1 MKKYLI
7 LFVIFTLAC
16 ALLCSCKPS
25 EKDNDNMN
33 NPSNGSTDTDSSGD
47 STSSGFFAEG
57 KQFYIVSDEG
67 MVLHDKIIGIYTEI
81 LYSTGKNPIYITSE
95 EEGGEYEI
103 VFGQVE
109 REISTKAYF
118 QLSRYYTGIPNESV
132 WLIYVKDNSLCVA
145 FDTDQAKKK
154 AIEYLDENIGNESFG
169 TKKGVVAYEC
179 FDTVATA
186 AEERKAKQAS
196 SLNSLVSKLG
206 ADAVEALKK
215 LYSLYDEN
223 LYIWMANLY
232 CPDVGGFYYSNSGRN
247 TEGFLPDIEST
258 KQVLGFLNTSG
269 MLEDYPSK
277 NYGVALLQ
285 DYPEIAEQI
294 LNFAMGLQA
303 EDGYFYHPQWKE
315 TPSTSRLG
323 RDLTNAQQVISA
335 LGGTARYPYPDAQV
349 PETDDDIVVP
359 SSNLT
364 GKIGSSSVLAVS
376 KVVATAA
383 PAYRQSLDKWAAYI
397 DSLNID
403 KGGSYAAGN
412 TLNAQKN
419 MIKAAGQQYVD
430 YLINYLN
437 DKLCDNGTWEPE
449 ISYSATNGL
458 MKCSTLYEY
467 FGVPFPKAKE
477 AAETCIKRT
486 IDMTPKPE
494 GGDHVC
500 DNYNTWYTL
509 AELLRIVGKTD
520 PALKAEL
527 RQMVFDNLPEM
538 LESTVKKVS
547 QYRKDD
553 GSFSWYENESHY
565 TSQGSVVAVAGTNE
579 GDVNATTISSSGLLK
594 WVFDCIGVKDVP
606 MYYAADF
613 EIFMDTIYDLGS
625 IIKDPAP
632 APTPVT
638 FDEVDT
644 SVGQTTN
651 GIIANPDDMVEISVR
666 DKDIEGSEY
675 KWVDAEVVKSPAPK
689 SKEDNALKFEV
700 ITMPCTCDAT
710 PCTCKQVA
718 TTASSIYCKMQNST
732 ILGNAYVAEFDYYL
746 DKWGTNDVINQLTFV
761 ESIYGGSSMSFNLS
775 TYKGSDGNNYLRIW
789 DNSEGL
795 DGMKNSS
802 IVSGIPVKEWVRLRF
817 ELYKTKQPVTDE
829 ETGEIKQYL
838 ANVCKIYV
846 NGEYAGESDAAQV
859 KADGTTL
866 SKHVNAFSISGYR
879 HTSSVIYV
887 DNVLAYRTNTEY
899 VCEEE
904 PGNSVLDNMAVNKS
918 QTVATFEDGKTATY
932 YVKNLAVPGYIRYS
946 VEEIAG
952 KKALYVDKYGIPDG
966 SQTYT
971 QAKITNPDTVGECY
985 TYETKIYY
993 DGTKMKSGQYI
1004 TQMSFNGSGS
1014 LSFLGF
1020 NLKFYGTYVEMQHN
1034 KNYLNGSSIESSG
1047 KVKGIDGEA
1056 VNLPVNEWF
1065 TFKIEF
1071 YRAAVSSESMVKI
1084 YTGDENGE
1092 NMVLRAEFNAYRV
1105 DRTDAIER
1113 FVFTH
1118 YRGVTNVSVYLDD
1131 ISFRRSDKAFVSE
1144 IPDKHVDSFD
1154 DGYVSG
1160 DVRTSDNTADSTYTG
1175 IDSVSAGKDPKNNT
1189 NNVMKITSSSAS
1201 ATPYVVTIKH
1211 SGSQITN
1218 GLSAFETKLFI
1229 ESAES
1234 GTFATIA
1241 FVGTNGAVQ
1250 ELTLNKGDGGKVFIA
1265 LPDGYTVTSN
1275 DFTSSNSK
1283 NKLTLGEWNTLRI
1296 EFTNADD
1303 AADAFV
1309 EVFIN
1314 GSSIGK
1320 FVGYKSTKNVHTVTI
1335 AGSGASSAM
1344 YLDDVS
1350 YREYL
1355 LTKEVT
1361 GGSSA
1366 NDLTTVTPGETF
1378 DGLGGSLIGDGSD
1391 SNVKFGKTD
1400 GYALT
1405 YTQPDDTV
1413 IVTRDPTGAENNVLM
1428 FRDGMTTSHGTVW
1441 VGISGKNYVSN
1452 SEKQVVSVFETKL
1465 YIEKPKANS
1474 VIYLAQ
1480 LFFTS
1485 GQTSRTSMN
1494 VVGVK
1499 QNGEFAYAYFS
1510 LIGSSNSKSR
1520 IEFDKW
1526 YTLRIE
1532 YHNVIEGATVT
1543 PYMEIFINGESVGEN
1558 EATKSNGSYDFND
1571 VNGFFWKSYSTGLST
1586 VYFDNMSYT
1595 EKQMDYPSAPVT
1607 PPSEGDDVGENENSS
1622 TTVKGA
1628 TFDNVTT
1635 LKGDGTDRV
1644 GIKFSYGIGNV
1655 ETAGE
1660 INEGDEISIVQ
1671 DPANENNKVLMLKDD
1686 SSSGC
1691 STLFIQASSDYHGVA
1706 RNGLSVFE
1714 TKIYIPK
1721 SKILTTGVISQ
1732 PQFNQGGRSLAH
1744 TMNLNVDSDK
1754 THLYFDLSNTE
1765 GSETSGN
1772 ISVDTWH
1779 VLRLE
1784 FYNYS
1789 STDLRKPIIKVY
1801 IDNLYA
1807 GYIES
1812 TNVKDISGFMWKGL
1826 SSAKCTIYFD
1836 NMSFSEKAMP
1846 TE

>member
-1 MKKYLI
+1 MKKSI
-7 LFVIFTLAC
+7 LLFAILALLS
-16 ALLCSCKPS
+16 AFLCSCKLS
-25 EKDNDNMN
+25 GENSKDNTQKGD
-33 NPSNGSTDTDSSGD
+33 PQDTVTDTS
-47 STSSGFFAEG
+47 FLAEG
-57 KQFYIVSDEG
+57 KQFYFVSDEG

-81 LYSTGKNPIYITSE
+81 LYSTGKHPIYITSE

-186 AEERKAKQAS
+186 AEEREAKQAS

-206 ADAVEALKK
+206 ADAVESLKN
-215 LYSLYDEN
+215 LYSLYDED
-223 LYIWMANLY
+223 LYIWMANLW

-258 KQVLGFLNTSG
+258 KQILSFLNTSG
-269 MLEDYPSK
+269 MLETYTSKDYGK
-277 NYGVALLQ
+277 ALLQ
-285 DYPEIAEQI
+285 DYPEIAEKL
-294 LNFAMGLQA
+294 LNFAISLQD
-303 EDGYFYHPQWKE
+303 EDGYFYHPQWKD

-323 RDLTNAQQVISA
+323 RDLGNARQIISA
-335 LGGTARYPYPDAQV
+335 FGGTPTYPYPDVQV
-349 PETDDDIVVP
+349 PETDGDAVGA
-359 SSNLT
+359 SAKLT
-364 GKIGSSSVLAVS
+364 GRLQSSGVSAVS

-383 PAYRQSLDKWAAYI
+383 PAYLQSLDKWAAYI

-403 KGGSYAAGN
+403 KGGSYVAGN
-412 TLNAQKN
+412 TLNAQKT

-467 FGVPFPKAKE
+467 FGVQFPKAKE
-477 AAETCIKRT
+477 ATETCIKRT

-520 PALKAEL
+520 PALRAEL

-547 QYRKDD
+547 PYRKDD
-553 GSFSWYENESHY
+553 GSFSYYQTTTSY

-579 GDVNATTISSSGLLK
+579 GDVNSTCLSSSGLLK
-594 WVFDCIGVKDVP
+594 NIFGCIGVSMVP
-606 MYYAADF
+606 MYYSADF

-625 IIKDPAP
+625 IIKDEAP
-632 APTPVT
+632 DPTPIT

-644 SVGQTTN
+644 SVNQTTN
-651 GIIANPDDMVEISVR
+651 GINSQPDDMIDITVR
-666 DKDIEGSEY
+666 DKDIEGAEY
-675 KWVDAEVVKSPAPK
+675 KWLDCEVVESPAQRNE
-689 SKEDNALKFEV
+689 EDNAIRFEV
-700 ITMPCTCDAT
+700 ITKPCTCDAT

-732 ILGNAYVAEFDYYL
+732 ILGDTFVTEFDYYL
-746 DKWGTNDVINQLTFV
+746 DKWGKDDVVNQLTFV

-775 TYKGSDGNNYLRIW
+775 TYKGSDGNNYLRVW

-802 IVSGIPVKEWVRLRF
+802 IVSGIPVKEWVHFRF
-817 ELYKTKQPVTDE
+817 ELYKTKQPITDE
-829 ETGEIKQYL
+829 ETGEVKQYL

-846 NGEYAGESDAAQV
+846 NGEYAGESDAAQLNTN
-859 KADGTTL
+859 GTTL

-932 YVKNLAVPGYIRYS
+932 YLKNLAVPGYIRYS

-952 KKALYVDKYGIPDG
+952 KKALYVYKYGIPDG

-1004 TQMSFNGSGS
+1004 TQMSFSGSGS

-1071 YRAAVSSESMVKI
+1071 YRADVSSESMVKI

-1118 YRGVTNVSVYLDD
+1118 YREVTNVSVYLDD

-1144 IPDKHVDSFD
+1144 LPDENVDSFD

-1218 GLSAFETKLFI
+1218 GLSAFETKLFV
-1229 ESAES
+1229 ESAGN

-1250 ELTLNKGDGGKVFIA
+1250 ELTLNKGDDGKVFIA

-1303 AADAFV
+1303 EADAFV

-1320 FVGYKSTKNVHTVTI
+1320 LVGYKSTKNVHTVTI

-1355 LTKEVT
+1355 LTKEVIS
-1361 GGSSA
+1361 GSSA

-1405 YTQPDDTV
+1405 YTQPDDTI
-1413 IVTRDPTGAENNVLM
+1413 IVTSDPTGAKNDILM
-1428 FRDGMTTSHGTVW
+1428 FLDGSTSSHSTVW
-1441 VGISGKNYVSN
+1441 VAASGNKYGPSAQKYVL
-1452 SEKQVVSVFETKL
+1452 SVFETKL

-1474 VIYLAQ
+1474 DTYLAQ
-1480 LFFTS
+1480 LFFTT
-1485 GQTSRTSMN
+1485 GQTARTSAIN
-1494 VVGVK
+1494 VIGTKV
-1499 QNGEFAYAYFS
+1499 NGEYAYAYFS
-1510 LIGSSNSKSR
+1510 LLGSDNTKNR
-1520 IEFDKW
+1520 VEFNKW

-1532 YHNVIEGATVT
+1532 YHNGSEGTTLT
-1543 PYMEIFINGESVGEN
+1543 PYIEIFLNGESVGQK
-1558 EATKSNGSYDFND
+1558 EATKSNGTFDYND
-1571 VNGFFWKSYSTGLST
+1571 VNSFFWKSFSSGLAT
-1586 VYFDNMSYT
+1586 VYFDNISYT
-1595 EKQMDYPSAPVT
+1595 EKQMDYPAAPET
-1607 PPSEGDDVGENENSS
+1607 PIVPDEPSTPSEPDTPAIDSHIE
-1622 TTVKGA
+1622 
-1628 TFDNVTT
+1628 TFEGLTT
-1635 LKGDGTDRV
+1635 LKGDGTDSV
-1644 GIKFSYGIGNV
+1644 VQFGVSAVDSKGT
-1655 ETAGE
+1655 TAD
-1660 INEGDEISIVQ
+1660 GDEIAIIK
-1671 DPANENNKVLMLKDD
+1671 DPTGADNNVLMFKDGST
-1686 SSSGC
+1686 SS
-1691 STLFIQASSDYHGVA
+1691 FSSIWIPKKSA
-1706 RNGLSVFE
+1706 NGDVTNGISVFE
-1714 TKIYIPK
+1714 TKLYIPK
-1721 SKILTTGVISQ
+1721 SEILTAGGHSYSQ
-1732 PQFNQGGRSLAH
+1732 PRYVYNGRSKLHAEDFY
-1744 TMNLNVDSDK
+1744 VSGDK
-1754 THLYFDLSNTE
+1754 STVYFVLDNTD
-1765 GSETSGN
+1765 GSETSRY
-1772 ISVDTWH
+1772 ITTDAWH
-1779 VLRLE
+1779 TLRLE

-1789 STDLRKPIIKVY
+1789 TVEESPIIKVY

-1807 GYIES
+1807 GYM
-1812 TNVKDISGFMWKGL
+1812 TTTAVKDASGFMWSGL
-1826 SSAKCTIYFD
+1826 SWVKYTIYFD
-1836 NMSFSEKAMP
+1836 DMSFTEKAMP
-1846 TE
+1846 TK

>member
-1 MKKYLI
+1 MKKSLL
-7 LFVIFTLAC
+7 LFAIFALVSV
-16 ALLCSCKPS
+16 LLCSCKVFV
-25 EKDNDNMN
+25 KDNGKDNHDN
-33 NPSNGSTDTDSSGD
+33 LQNSTTD
-47 STSSGFFAEG
+47 SGFFGEG
-57 KQFYIVSDEG
+57 KQFYFVEGEGVALQNKIDEIFNHVS
-67 MVLHDKIIGIYTEI
+67 
-81 LYSTGKNPIYITSE
+81 YSTYVYPKFITSAE
-95 EEGGEYEI
+95 MGGENEI
-103 VFGQVE
+103 VFGKCDRDISKRAYQSLE
-109 REISTKAYF
+109 R
-118 QLSRYYTGIPNESV
+118 LYTNMDNESAWV
-132 WLIYVKDNSLCVA
+132 IYVKDNSACVA
-145 FDTDQAKKK
+145 FDSKQAMRR
-154 AIEYLDENIGNESFG
+154 AIDYFEENLLEEDFG
-169 TKKGVVAYEC
+169 TKKGVVAYEH
-179 FDTVATA
+179 FDKFEA
-186 AEERKAKQAS
+186 AREEREAKQEKAFERIEYQI
-196 SLNSLVSKLG
+196 G
-206 ADAVEALKK
+206 REAVEALRN
-215 LYSLYDEN
+215 LYSIYDEN

-294 LNFAMGLQA
+294 LNYAMSLQA

-364 GKIGSSSVLAVS
+364 GRLGSSSVLAVS
-376 KVVATAA
+376 KVVATAV
-383 PAYRQSLDKWAAYI
+383 PAYLQSLDKWAAYI
-397 DSLNID
+397 NSLNID
-403 KGGSYAAGN
+403 KGNSYAAGN

-419 MIKAAGQQYVD
+419 MIKAAGQKYVD
-430 YLINYLN
+430 YIIGYLN
-437 DKLCDNGTWEPE
+437 DKQCDNGTWEPE
-449 ISYSATNGL
+449 ISYGATNGL

-467 FGVPFPKAKE
+467 FGVPFPRAKE

-486 IDMTPKPE
+486 IDTTPKPG

-509 AELLRIVGKTD
+509 AELIRIVGKSNRD
-520 PALKAEL
+520 PLLKAEL
-527 RQMVFDNLPEM
+527 SQMIRDNLVEM
-538 LESTVKKVS
+538 LESTVKKAS
-547 QYRKDD
+547 LYRKDD
-553 GSFSWYENESHY
+553 GSFSYYETTTSY

-579 GDVNATTISSSGLLK
+579 GDVNATCLTSSGLLK
-594 WVFDCIGVKDVP
+594 YIFSSIGVSMVP
-606 MYYAADF
+606 MYYSSDF

-625 IIKDPAP
+625 IIKDEAP
-632 APTPVT
+632 DPTPIT

-651 GIIANPDDMVEISVR
+651 GIIANPDDMVEILVR

-732 ILGNAYVAEFDYYL
+732 ILGDAFVTEFDYYL
-746 DKWGTNDVINQLTFV
+746 DKWGRDDVVNQLSFT

-775 TYKGSDGNNYLRIW
+775 TYKGSDGNNYLRVW

-802 IVSGIPVKEWVRLRF
+802 IVSGIPVKEWVHFRF
-817 ELYKTKQPVTDE
+817 ELYKTKQPITDE
-829 ETGEIKQYL
+829 ETGEVKQYL

-846 NGEYAGESDAAQV
+846 NGEYVGESDAAQV
-859 KADGTTL
+859 NADGTTL
-866 SKHVNAFSISGYR
+866 SKHVNAFSIAGYR
-879 HTSSVIYV
+879 HNSSTFYI
-887 DNVLAYRTNTEY
+887 DNILVYRTNIEY

-904 PGNSVLDNMAVNKS
+904 PGNSVLDNMAVDKNK
-918 QTVATFEDGKTATY
+918 TVATFEDGKTATY
-932 YVKNLAVPGYIRYS
+932 YLKNLAVPGYIKYS
-946 VEEIAG
+946 VEEKDG
-952 KKALYVDKYGIPDG
+952 KTALHVDKYGIP
-966 SQTYT
+966 SASTYT

-1004 TQMSFNGSGS
+1004 TQMSFSGSGS

-1071 YRAAVSSESMVKI
+1071 YRADVSSESMVKI

-1118 YRGVTNVSVYLDD
+1118 YREVTNVSVYLDD

-1144 IPDKHVDSFD
+1144 IPDKNVDSFD

-1234 GTFATIA
+1234 GAFATIA

-1250 ELTLNKGDGGKVFIA
+1250 ELTLNKGTDGKVYIGI
-1265 LPDGYTVTSN
+1265 PEGYTVTSN
-1275 DFTSSNSK
+1275 DLIASNSK
-1283 NKLTLGEWNTLRI
+1283 NKLTLNEWNTLRI
-1296 EFTNADD
+1296 EFTNADNE
-1303 AADAFV
+1303 ADAFV

-1320 FVGYKSTKNVHTVTI
+1320 LVGYKSTKNVHTVTI

-1355 LTKEVT
+1355 LTKEVIS
-1361 GGSSA
+1361 GSSA

-1405 YTQPDDTV
+1405 YTQPDDTI
-1413 IVTRDPTGAENNVLM
+1413 IVTSDPTGAKNDVLM
-1428 FRDGMTTSHGTVW
+1428 FLDGSTSSHSTVW
-1441 VGISGKNYVSN
+1441 VAASGNKYGPSAEKYVLST
-1452 SEKQVVSVFETKL
+1452 FETKL
-1465 YIEKPKANS
+1465 FIEKPKATS
-1474 VIYLAQ
+1474 DSYLAQ
-1480 LFFTS
+1480 LFFTT
-1485 GQTSRTSMN
+1485 GQTARTSAIS
-1494 VVGVK
+1494 VIGKKVD
-1499 QNGEFAYAYFS
+1499 GEYAYAYLS
-1510 LIGSSNSKSR
+1510 LLGSDNAKNKV
-1520 IEFDKW
+1520 EFNKW

-1532 YHNVIEGATVT
+1532 YHNCVEGATLT
-1543 PYMEIFINGESVGEN
+1543 PYIEIFLNGESIGQN
-1558 EATKSNGSYDFND
+1558 EAVKSNGSFDYND
-1571 VNGFFWKSYSTGLST
+1571 VNSFFWKSFSTGLST

-1595 EKQMDYPSAPVT
+1595 EKQMDYPTAPIVPDEPST
-1607 PPSEGDDVGENENSS
+1607 PSEPDTPAIDSHIE
-1622 TTVKGA
+1622 
-1628 TFDNVTT
+1628 TFEGLTT
-1635 LKGDGTDRV
+1635 LKGDGTDSV
-1644 GIKFSYGIGNV
+1644 VQFGVSAVDSKGT
-1655 ETAGE
+1655 TAD
-1660 INEGDEISIVQ
+1660 GDEIAIVK
-1671 DPANENNKVLMLKDD
+1671 DPTGADNNVLMFKDGST
-1686 SSSGC
+1686 SS
-1691 STLFIQASSDYHGVA
+1691 FSSIWIPKKSA
-1706 RNGLSVFE
+1706 NGDVTNGISVFE
-1714 TKIYIPK
+1714 TKLYVPK
-1721 SKILTTGVISQ
+1721 SEILTAGGHSYSQ
-1732 PQFNQGGRSLAH
+1732 PRYVHSGRSKLHAEDFYVSGDKS
-1744 TMNLNVDSDK
+1744 NV
-1754 THLYFDLSNTE
+1754 YFALDNTD
-1765 GSETSGN
+1765 GSETSRY
-1772 ISVDTWH
+1772 ITTDAWH
-1779 VLRLE
+1779 TLRLE

-1789 STDLRKPIIKVY
+1789 TAEENPIIKVY

-1807 GYIES
+1807 GYM
-1812 TNVKDISGFMWKGL
+1812 TTTAVKDASGFMWSGL
-1826 SSAKCTIYFD
+1826 SWVKYTVYFD
-1836 NMSFSEKAMP
+1836 DMSYTEKAMP